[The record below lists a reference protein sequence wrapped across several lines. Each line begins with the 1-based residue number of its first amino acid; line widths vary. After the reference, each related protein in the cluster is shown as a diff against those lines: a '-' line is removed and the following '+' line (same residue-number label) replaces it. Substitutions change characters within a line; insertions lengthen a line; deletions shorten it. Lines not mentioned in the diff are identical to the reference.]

1 AHLGCGRVRVGDRG
15 VGTLAQRVQPIR
27 QHLDAAE
34 RDPFDTGR
42 FHGLI
47 MRRSKPECDARF
59 GQRYAGWV
67 SARRRVEST
76 PLLGRSQ
83 SASRS
88 VLWVAA
94 AKRATKASEIFSG
107 SGAGRLL
114 SGGGKPA

>member
-1 AHLGCGRVRVGDRG
+1 VTRSIFVHTTPGRKRFVELLHQG
-15 VGTLAQRVQPIR
+15 L
-27 QHLDAAE
+27 
-34 RDPFDTGR
+34 TGR

-94 AKRATKASEIFSG
+94 AKRATRASEIFSG